1 MDNQMTRGTRY
12 NFEKSMDAR
21 YSRSLNKNI
30 IFDRAHI
37 PDKKNRAHMN
47 PHTLL
52 FGIWDY
58 FTDLVHSQEL
68 DLG

>member
-30 IFDRAHI
+30 IFDRAH
-37 PDKKNRAHMN
+37 MN